1 MKKYNYDD
9 NQIITLI
16 QNTENDNDDDDDLF
30 TIEELEMDLKKFA
43 DKTKI

>member
-1 MKKYNYDD
+1 MEKYNYND

-16 QNTENDNDDDDDLF
+16 QNTKDDDDLF
-30 TIEELEMDLKKFA
+30 SIEDLEMDLKKFA

>member
-1 MKKYNYDD
+1 MEKYNYND

-16 QNTENDNDDDDDLF
+16 QNTKDDDDDDDLF
-30 TIEELEMDLKKFA
+30 SIEDLEMDLKKFA